1 MKKTFLFFLLL
12 LPLIVSAQTEKAF
25 PDLIPYPQYVVK
37 DAGIYQAK
45 SDVLTYYSDL
55 KGQQARD
62 FDAHLAASD
71 WKLRAVNKKSKADI
85 FFQIDTVDPQ
95 LVNEESYRIEINKRG
110 IMVSASTDAGLFYA
124 YQTLLQV
131 AEQTSADV
139 KSCNSLPFLKIF
151 DTPRLGWRG
160 WHMDVSRH
168 FFDKAFLIRQ
178 LRNMARYKLN
188 KFHWHL
194 TDDPGW
200 RIEIKR
206 YPELTQKTAYRP
218 QHLFTE
224 WTAQGMKFCNAGDPQ
239 AYGGYYTQDDVRE
252 IVEFAR
258 KLHITVVPEIEMPG
272 HSWEVL
278 AAKPEL
284 GCTGK
289 PYANGEMCIGNE
301 ETFVFLKNV
310 LDEVL
315 PLFPSA
321 YIHIGG
327 DEANRSHWEKCEK
340 CQKRMQAENLKDVK
354 ELQSYLT
361 RRIEKY
367 LESKGRHLLGWDEII
382 EGGLSPNAT
391 VMSWR
396 GEEGGIVSA
405 QTGHDAVM
413 TPWVCYLDNAQDDPR
428 LEPRGV
434 GGYVSLKKTYDYDP
448 VPKVLNE
455 KESKHILGIQG
466 NVWAEHIPT
475 PARAEYMIYPRI
487 FAIAENGWT
496 VPSQKS
502 YTRFH
507 HAAQRELDRLK
518 TLGFRTFDLRYEH
531 GDRKESLTPVRHK
544 ALGKKVTYNM
554 PYSPKYVASGDV
566 TLVDGKRGT
575 FNYQEGFWQGF
586 ETHDFDVT
594 IDLDEVTDIK
604 KVSACFM
611 QRNDQ
616 WIWMPR
622 EVVISISDD
631 GQNFTEIHREGCD
644 IDPENPAVLFQY
656 FTWEGN
662 KRARFVHY
670 HAIANGRVGG
680 WLFTDEVIV
689 E

>member
-1 MKKTFLFFLLL
+1 MKKALIFFLSVMPLL
-12 LPLIVSAQTEKAF
+12 VTAQSDKPF
-25 PDLIPYPQYVVK
+25 PDIIPYPQYVVR
-37 DAGIYQAK
+37 DAGTYQAK
-45 SDVLTYYSDL
+45 NGALTYYTNL
-55 KGQQARD
+55 KGQQAKD
-62 FDAHLAASD
+62 FSEYLAAGA
-71 WKLRAVNKKSKADI
+71 WKLVPEKKQDKADI
-85 FFQIDTVDPQ
+85 CFLLDTVDPQ
-95 LVNEESYRIEINKRG
+95 LVNEESYRIEINRRG
-110 IMVSASTDAGLFYA
+110 AMIAASTDAGLFYA

-131 AEQTSADV
+131 AEQTSDDITTCRA
-139 KSCNSLPFLKIF
+139 LPYLKIF

-160 WHMDVSRH
+160 WHQDVSRH
-168 FFDKAFLIRQ
+168 FFSKTYLKRQ

-188 KFHWHL
+188 RFHWHL

-200 RIEIKR
+200 RLEIKR

-218 QHLFTE
+218 QHKFVD
-224 WTAQGMKFCNAGDPQ
+224 WSAQGMKFCDADAPG

-252 IVEFAR
+252 IVEYAR

-284 GCTGK
+284 GCTGQ
-289 PYANGEMCIGNE
+289 PYANGEMCIGSE
-301 ETFVFLKNV
+301 ETFVFLENV
-310 LDEVL
+310 LNEVL
-315 PLFPSA
+315 PLFPSE

-340 CQKRMQAENLKDVK
+340 CTKRMQDEGLKDVK

-361 RRIEKY
+361 RRIEKF
-367 LESKGRHLLGWDEII
+367 LEGKGRHLLGWDEII
-382 EGGLSPNAT
+382 EGGLSPKAT

-396 GEEGGIVSA
+396 GEEGGILSA
-405 QTGHDAVM
+405 QTGHDAIM
-413 TPWVCYLDNAQDDPR
+413 TPWMCYLDNAQDDPR
-428 LEPRGV
+428 IEPRGV

-448 VPKVLNE
+448 VPKVLDE

-466 NVWAEHIPT
+466 NLWAEHIST
-475 PARAEYMIYPRI
+475 EAHGEYMIYPRI
-487 FAIAENGWT
+487 FAIAENGWSL
-496 VPSQKS
+496 PQQKD

-518 TLGFRTFDLRYEH
+518 TQGYYTFDLRHEH
-531 GDRKESLTPVRHK
+531 GDRIEAATPVQHK
-544 ALGKKVTYNM
+544 GLGKKVIYNQ
-554 PYSPKYVASGDV
+554 PYSPKYTASGDV

-594 IDLDEVTDIK
+594 IDLGEVTDIHE
-604 KVSACFM
+604 VSACFM

-631 GQNFTEIHREGCD
+631 GEHFTEIHREGCD
-644 IDPENPAVLFQY
+644 IDPNNPAVLFQY
-656 FTWEGN
+656 FTWQGKN
-662 KRARFVHY
+662 RARYVRY
-670 HAIANGRVGG
+670 HAIANGREGG
-680 WLFTDEVIV
+680 WLFTDEVV
-689 E
+689 VN